1 MGKRQGRSR
10 WTIGLLMFLGLFAG
24 NVIGQA
30 LEPLAP
36 ILGTGARLSAGPG
49 SLNILDLL
57 ELTAGFSMHLNLTGA
72 IGGILATIAGSR
84 L

>member
-10 WTIGLLMFLGLFAG
+10 WIVGLLMFLGLFAG

-36 ILGTGARLSAGPG
+36 VLAAGARLSAGPG
-49 SLNILDLL
+49 TLDVLSLL
-57 ELTAGFSMHLNLTGA
+57 ELTAGFSLHVNLTGA
-72 IGGILATIAGSR
+72 IGAILAMIAGRR